1 MEPIDTRLKNLEG
14 LIAEIKELDESQ
26 YGGFVLVGHQTA
38 PGKIKFQVTNK
49 KMSMLTVIG
58 SLEQFK
64 TSYFATSG
72 KAQRT

>member
-1 MEPIDTRLKNLEG
+1 MENNNRLKNLEG
-14 LIAEIKELDESQ
+14 LIAEIKDLDDSEF
-26 YGGFVLVGHQTA
+26 GGFVIVGHQTA

-49 KMSMLTVIG
+49 KMSMLNVIG

-64 TSYFATSG
+64 ASYFSTSG